1 GPGAPFRQSVDRP
14 GHEGWVH
21 AMKRRSRLTSDIVEG
36 LAPGLDPTPMRVA
49 EIPEIFPAYVNMT
62 AAVSLV
68 RRGRLDFTKLQGIGS
83 GGVAPLLWG
92 DTLRRLGRVFGR
104 TEEFMELD
112 AWASSPS
119 SLLIVTGIAWIGKSS
134 LCRRSL

>member
-1 GPGAPFRQSVDRP
+1 
-14 GHEGWVH
+14 
-21 AMKRRSRLTSDIVEG
+21 
-36 LAPGLDPTPMRVA
+36 
-49 EIPEIFPAYVNMT
+49 MT

-68 RRGRLDFTKLQGIGS
+68 RRGRHDFTKLNGIGS

-112 AWASSPS
+112 AWAVSPS
-119 SLLIVTGIAWIGKSS
+119 PLLIVTGIAGIGKSS
-134 LCRRSL
+134 LVASWPRRQRPPPYIFWFEIPDGTTRPLPLSDITAFITLL